1 MSGRVLLPRP
11 VLIVAGAAAVLV
23 IGAIYLF
30 PPPAGPVA
38 VVERS
43 GAVAGTGEV
52 AGAVPARA
60 GGGAAGEVRVAEE
73 PRVAMGVPAAGVVPS
88 FDVVRVGPQGNAV
101 IAGRAAPGAD
111 VVVFDGGR
119 EVARARADRRGEFV
133 ALPAA
138 PLAGGGELTLGARV
152 AGGGEV
158 KGDAAV
164 VVLAAP
170 VAVAPGPGTLGA
182 GTVGAGMVGAGM
194 VGAGTVGA
202 GTPEVPARMAV
213 LVPQA
218 GPVRVLDAPRAA
230 VSLDVV
236 DYDAAGAIRFSGQAG
251 GGASVRLYVDNVAVG
266 DAVADGSGR
275 WGLTPGQ
282 AVAAGVHSVRVDLID
297 GSGRVMS
304 RVELPFQ
311 RAAVEASA
319 VAAGRVVV
327 QPGHNLWR
335 LARSAYGSGVRY
347 TVIYQANQDQIRN
360 PRLIYPGQV
369 FAVPGEGR

>member
-43 GAVAGTGEV
+43 GAVAGTGEMV

-152 AGGGEV
+152 AGAGEV

-170 VAVAPGPGTLGA
+170 VAVAPVAVTPGPGTL
-182 GTVGAGMVGAGM
+182 
-194 VGAGTVGA
+194 GA

-251 GGASVRLYVDNVAVG
+251 NGASVRLYVDNVAVG

-319 VAAGRVVV
+319 VVAGRVVV